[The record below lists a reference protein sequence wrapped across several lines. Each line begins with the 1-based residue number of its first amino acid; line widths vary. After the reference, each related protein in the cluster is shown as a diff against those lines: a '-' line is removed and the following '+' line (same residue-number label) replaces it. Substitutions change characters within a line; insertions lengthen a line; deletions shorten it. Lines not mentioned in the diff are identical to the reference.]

1 MNSVVL
7 KVSVRDV
14 ERELFVQ
21 PCFIESV
28 SYFADDRT
36 IIGMASG
43 ATHLILGSQEEVRK
57 QLGIKKKGDYIE
69 RYTEGPGAGL
79 AS

>member
-1 MNSVVL
+1 MNYVVL

-21 PCFIESV
+21 SCFVESV
-28 SYFADDRT
+28 SYFADDST
-36 IIGMASG
+36 TIGMASG

-57 QLGIKKKGDYIE
+57 QLGILVK
-69 RYTEGPGAGL
+69 RWT
-79 AS
+79 